1 MEIMEYKGVKY
12 NKERVERYA
21 LNSRTTPERFLDC
34 VADNEVLQRLM
45 RVDRDDNMRHY
56 PLVSEGLYNK
66 IGKELMDAGIT
77 EVWADGVFEGTQWDK
92 CTLFCRAWYL
102 DDFIRIMP
110 HSDYTLYKPYM
121 GYGEQVFDNGKW
133 VSNLPEFDE
142 SLLKYG
148 KELPDTEFLIGLRKQ
163 FQEHGINRVYCD
175 SYFDGT
181 NPETM
186 YLKAECCDRDICS
199 KITRYLD
206 HGDEDACCAV
216 VPSFM
221 TQGETHV
228 IYEGGKFYKN
238 AN

>member
-1 MEIMEYKGVKY
+1 MEIIEYKGVKY
-12 NKERVERYA
+12 DKERVERYA

-34 VADNEVLQRLM
+34 VANNGVLQRLM
-45 RVDRDDNMRHY
+45 RADRDDNMRHY

-92 CTLFCRAWYL
+92 CTLFCRAQYL

-121 GYGEQVFDNGKW
+121 GYGERVFDNGKW

-148 KELPDTEFLIGLRKQ
+148 KELQDTEFLVGLRKQ
-163 FQEHGINRVYCD
+163 FQEYGINRVYCG
-175 SYFDGT
+175 SRFDGT
-181 NPETM
+181 NVTTM
-186 YLKAECCDRDICS
+186 FLLAECCDYEACR

-206 HGDEDACCAV
+206 HGDEEACCGV
-216 VPSFM
+216 TPTFM
-221 TQGETHV
+221 RQKYTHV

-238 AN
+238 AY